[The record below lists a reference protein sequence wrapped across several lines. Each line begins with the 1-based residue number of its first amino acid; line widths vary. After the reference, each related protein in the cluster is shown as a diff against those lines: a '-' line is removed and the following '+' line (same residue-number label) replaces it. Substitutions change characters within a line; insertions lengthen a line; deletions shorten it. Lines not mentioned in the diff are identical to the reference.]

1 MVGLPIDSSKGLRRR
16 KGAKQLTGGMEEEA
30 RTDAPAGQSS
40 AASPNLGATLLRVA
54 WLAIALGIAME
65 GLLLVLG
72 AGLGKSLG
80 LGSIV
85 ADLVGNVSWSV
96 FVCCGLAVGTAV
108 TKARVPAMGLLGL
121 LTAPTAFEVSR
132 ALHKGT
138 LEAIASTG
146 GGGGEVLSPVLVGV
160 IKGLEYG
167 CLGLL
172 VGWVGRRAWGGAAAH
187 AAVGFLVGLVFG
199 GTIIVLTMGSTPP
212 PPPADAL
219 SLGVNELLFPIGC
232 SLVLF
237 SAEALGKRMGNR
249 SDPG

>member
-1 MVGLPIDSSKGLRRR
+1 
-16 KGAKQLTGGMEEEA
+16 MEEEA
-30 RTDAPAGQSS
+30 RTDPPARRSS
-40 AASPNLGATLLRVA
+40 DASPDLGGKLLRVA

-80 LGSIV
+80 LGTIV
-85 ADLVGNVSWSV
+85 ADLVGNVTWSV
-96 FVCCGLAVGTAV
+96 FVCCGLAVGTTVA
-108 TKARVPAMGLLGL
+108 KARVPVMGLLGL

-138 LEAIASTG
+138 LEALATT
-146 GGGGEVLSPVLVGV
+146 GGGGEVLSPVSVGV
-160 IKGLEYG
+160 IKGIEYG

-172 VGWVGRRAWGGAAAH
+172 VGWVGQRAWGGAAAH
-187 AAVGFLVGLVFG
+187 AAVGLLVGLVFG
-199 GTIIVLTMGSTPP
+199 GTIVALTVGSTPP

-237 SAEALGKRMGNR
+237 SAEALGKRMGTR
-249 SDPG
+249 ADPG